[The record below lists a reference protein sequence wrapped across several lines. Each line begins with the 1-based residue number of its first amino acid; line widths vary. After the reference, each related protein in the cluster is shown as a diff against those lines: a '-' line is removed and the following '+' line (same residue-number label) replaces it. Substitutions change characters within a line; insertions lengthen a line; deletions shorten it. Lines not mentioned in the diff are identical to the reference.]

1 MRTQMNYDK
10 ARDIAIRS
18 RRLRAREYK
27 ESITP
32 WWAYRGKHKPR
43 RHFTAL
49 ISEAEVA
56 YSSLSKV
63 ENDHTDR
70 KI

>member
-1 MRTQMNYDK
+1 MDYDK
-10 ARDIAIRS
+10 ARDIFIRM

-27 ESITP
+27 EAITD
-32 WWAYRGKHKPR
+32 RGAGRYYNDPY
-43 RHFTAL
+43 FTAL
-49 ISEAEVA
+49 ISEAEVD